1 VTVAWTKAVRDVW
14 RSRTR
19 ATLVVLAIA
28 IGLSGFLAVLSTYAV
43 LGREINRGY
52 LATNPASAVLRT
64 DVIDDALLAAIA
76 ARADV
81 ADVDARRTVTARLR
95 TPDGSSR
102 RVVFFVIRDF
112 ANLRISTVMHET
124 GEWPPAIGGM
134 LIERDAFQVA
144 RARVGDTLT
153 VVMPSGREQP
163 LRVVGGVHDAGQ
175 AQARMENSVYAYITP
190 ATLGVLGEST
200 TLDRLY
206 LLVGGDQ
213 SDVAHVRRVAADV
226 KASMEAQGH
235 LVRRVDVPSP
245 GQHPHAVIMGFLLLV
260 MAAFGVFAL
269 TLSGAIVVN
278 LLFATMV
285 NERRQIGVMKAIGG
299 TRRQVAL
306 IYLAHAALLGI
317 AAIVAAVPAGVMGGR
332 ALSRYFGVLLNFDLA
347 SLAVPAW
354 VFMLVVIVGLLVP
367 LMAAMYPVRV
377 GTGMTVRDTL
387 ALAGDLTTFGFGR
400 IDRMLCAVGGVWRP
414 LLLGVRN
421 SVRRRTRTALTMI
434 TLTISG
440 AFFISAMSFRRSM
453 IATFDRLFA
462 AGTYGA
468 DSRYAFD
475 QHMLMIYIFL
485 IIVAGMLAAVGALG
499 LATATSLNVLER
511 RRELGVLRAIGGT
524 PRTIGAIVVIEAV
537 FVVLV
542 AWAIGVVAAWGITA
556 GLGALMSNLLS
567 LLRARGG
574 LDVSLAPAAVAGW
587 LGISIVLAV
596 VASLVPA
603 MSASRRSI
611 REAISYD

>member
-1 VTVAWTKAVRDVW
+1 MTVGWTKAVRDVW
-14 RSRTR
+14 RARTR

-28 IGLSGFLAVLSTYAV
+28 IGLSGFLAVLSTYAI

-52 LATNPASAVLRT
+52 LATSPASAILRT
-64 DVIDDALLAAIA
+64 DAIDDTLLSAIA
-76 ARADV
+76 ARDDV
-81 ADVDARRTVTARLR
+81 ADADARRTITARLR

-112 ANLRISTVMHET
+112 TSLRISTVTHET
-124 GEWPPAIGGM
+124 GEWPPSAGGM

-144 RARVGDTLT
+144 DARVGDTLT
-153 VVMPSGREQP
+153 VVMPSGREHP

-190 ATLGVLGEST
+190 GTLAVLDEST

-206 LLVGGDQ
+206 LLVNGDR

-226 KASMEAQGH
+226 KASLEAQGH
-235 LVRRVDVPSP
+235 VVRRVDVPPP

-285 NERRQIGVMKAIGG
+285 NERRQIGVMRAIGG
-299 TRRQVAL
+299 TQRQVAA

-317 AAIVAAVPAGVMGGR
+317 AAIVVAVPIGFAGGR
-332 ALSRYFGVLLNFDLA
+332 VLSRYFGVLLNFDLV

-354 VFMLVVIVGLLVP
+354 VYLLVVVVGLLVP
-367 LMAAMYPVRV
+367 LVAAFYPVTA
-377 GTGMTVRDTL
+377 GTRMTVREAI
-387 ALAGDLTTFGFGR
+387 ALGGDLTTFGFGR
-400 IDRMLCAVGGVWRP
+400 IDRMLCAMGGAWRP

-421 SVRRRTRTALTMI
+421 SGRRRVRTALTMV

-440 AFFISAMSFRRSM
+440 AFFISALSFRRSM
-453 IATFDRLFA
+453 IATFDRLFG
-462 AGTYGA
+462 AGSYGA

-475 QHMLMIYIFL
+475 QHMLMIYVFL
-485 IIVAGMLAAVGALG
+485 IVVAAMLAAVGALG
-499 LATATSLNVLER
+499 LATATSLNVLDR
-511 RRELGVLRAIGGT
+511 RRELGVLRAIGAT
-524 PRTIGAIVVIEAV
+524 PRTVGAIVVIEAV
-537 FVVLV
+537 FVVLM
-542 AWAIGVVAAWGITA
+542 AWAIGVPAAWMITA
-556 GLGALMSNLLS
+556 GLGALMSNLMS
-567 LLRARGG
+567 LLRMRGG
-574 LDVSLAPAAVAGW
+574 LDVSLSPAAVAGW
-587 LGISIVLAV
+587 LGISVVLAV
-596 VASLVPA
+596 VASLAPA
-603 MSASRRSI
+603 LSASRRSI
-611 REAISYD
+611 REAISYE